1 MSTTIIIITLMMVWN
16 DPLNLSFSCLSFT
29 KQVQF
34 EESSYFVRGH
44 QADCSVFVFSLW
56 APTLGY
62 AWVCLAS
69 VQQEPTGGLPLPGRG
84 SEVGSKVTKSISCEL
99 LRASSV
105 VTHRGSQAR
114 RDALPPPFF
123 CFLPS
128 FPCVGFLFA
137 PSHGNTPILAC
148 SHTLYVL
155 YDAHT

>member
-1 MSTTIIIITLMMVWN
+1 MIHLICHFLA
-16 DPLNLSFSCLSFT
+16 CLSPNRCNLKNPHIWSEVIKPIAVSFH
-29 KQVQF
+29 F
-34 EESSYFVRGH
+34 F
-44 QADCSVFVFSLW
+44 FSLR

-137 PSHGNTPILAC
+137 PSHGNTPILAR